1 MGPLLQR
8 HLRLFVKPTTEL
20 RAVASMAVAVA
31 RVPAKAAARVTA
43 KVAADLMGKEHRWP
57 LPLVAAAVTVAV
69 AAAVAVATEMV
80 AVAKDWS
87 SPRYHTVHRD

>member
-1 MGPLLQR
+1 M
-8 HLRLFVKPTTEL
+8 V
-20 RAVASMAVAVA
+20 VAVA

-57 LPLVAAAVTVAV
+57 LTLVAAAVTVAV

-80 AVAKDWS
+80 VLSDAASPSEVGEEIGLAMQSTHRRSTDGWS
-87 SPRYHTVHRD
+87 LWRAPARTGS